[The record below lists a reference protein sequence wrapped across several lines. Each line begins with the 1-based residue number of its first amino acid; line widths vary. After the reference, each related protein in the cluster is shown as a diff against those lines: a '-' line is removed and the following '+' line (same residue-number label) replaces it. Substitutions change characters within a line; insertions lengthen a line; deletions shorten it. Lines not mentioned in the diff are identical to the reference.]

1 MSYKQVA
8 NRRQELGIALRARAL
23 VASNKVRHPASSHQ
37 STAASASDAR
47 LGHHRGYHRYRGR
60 RRRPCRRRPGLRPGC
75 SPWGLSLPAQC
86 SAVEV
91 RDVRARLRLRGCWGA
106 QPLTEYRPKGAY
118 PNEQKTAVDYGKG
131 QPGPALLRA
140 FAALAGHA
148 GAIPLQELR
157 CAGDQGAD
165 SQAQ

>member
-1 MSYKQVA
+1 M
-8 NRRQELGIALRARAL
+8 
-23 VASNKVRHPASSHQ
+23 
-37 STAASASDAR
+37 
-47 LGHHRGYHRYRGR
+47 
-60 RRRPCRRRPGLRPGC
+60 
-75 SPWGLSLPAQC
+75 
-86 SAVEV
+86 
-91 RDVRARLRLRGCWGA
+91 RARLRLRGCSRGA
-106 QPLTEYRPKGAY
+106 QPLTEYRPSEGAY